1 MTDSSRRVR
10 PHPVRA
16 VEKGNG
22 RNVTGP
28 RRRDLRMF
36 VGMTHTDHPGPTVT
50 RRRALQLA
58 GAAAGV
64 LGAGVV
70 GLPLAA
76 TAWAGPALTAPA
88 TGFGLFE
95 DLQYLT
101 GTALTDR
108 LDEFVRLGVGWARF
122 QMIWANV
129 QRYSPGS
136 FDWGPVDALVAALVA
151 RNIRPLAVLDT
162 SPPWASRAPG
172 CAEDTCAPTD
182 PAQFAAFAKTAAARY
197 TGRVAAWEIWNEQ
210 NTDSFFRPGP
220 DVAGYTAL
228 LRAVYPAIKGADPN
242 ATVLSGGV
250 APAATR
256 VDGATISPTDFLQGI
271 YDHGGAGFFDAVGW
285 HPYCY
290 PAAPG
295 TDPGTAWNQMS
306 TSAVNAR
313 AIMAAHGDGAK
324 QIWAT
329 EFGAHTDPAG
339 AGYLTEAQQ
348 SDHLVRGINLWRSYS
363 WAGPMVLYQ
372 LRDRGTDTSDREN
385 FFGLQRADGT
395 EKPAYQAVVSAI
407 RPSPAPAPEIHG
419 AIAEHYYNTPGL
431 AALFGPT
438 ITPERTTP
446 DTIGRYN
453 HFDGGDGGSIYWTPA
468 TGAWSVHGA
477 IRGHWAS
484 LGWEAGPTGYPTTD
498 ERTTPDGV
506 GRYNHFTGGGG
517 ASIYW
522 TPPTGA
528 QLVHGAI
535 RNRWASMGW
544 ELSSLGYPVSDEY
557 AVPGGR
563 RSNFQHG
570 SLTYRF
576 SDGAVLIG

>member
-1 MTDSSRRVR
+1 M
-10 PHPVRA
+10 
-16 VEKGNG
+16 
-22 RNVTGP
+22 
-28 RRRDLRMF
+28 
-36 VGMTHTDHPGPTVT
+36 
-50 RRRALQLA
+50 
-58 GAAAGV
+58 
-64 LGAGVV
+64 
-70 GLPLAA
+70 
-76 TAWAGPALTAPA
+76 
-88 TGFGLFE
+88 
-95 DLQYLT
+95 
-101 GTALTDR
+101 
-108 LDEFVRLGVGWARF
+108 
-122 QMIWANV
+122 
-129 QRYSPGS
+129 
-136 FDWGPVDALVAALVA
+136 
-151 RNIRPLAVLDT
+151 
-162 SPPWASRAPG
+162 PG

-197 TGRVAAWEIWNEQ
+197 AGRVAAWEIWNEQ

-228 LRAVYPAIKGADPN
+228 LRAAYPAIKAADPN
-242 ATVLSGGV
+242 ATVLTGGV

-395 EKPAYQAVVSAI
+395 EKPAYQAVAAAI
-407 RPSPAPAPEIHG
+407 RPTAAPAPEIHG

-438 ITPERTTP
+438 TTPERITP
-446 DTIGRYN
+446 DTVGRYN
-453 HFDGGDGGSIYWTPA
+453 HFDGGDGGSIYWTPN

-477 IRGHWAS
+477 IRGHWEALS
-484 LGWEAGPTGYPTTD
+484 WERGPTGYPLTD

-506 GRYNHFTGGGG
+506 GRYNHFTGGDGP
-517 ASIYW
+517 SIYW
-522 TPPTGA
+522 TPATGA

-535 RNRWASMGW
+535 RDRWASMGW
-544 ELSSLGYPVSDEY
+544 ELSSLGYPTSDEF

-563 RSNFQHG
+563 RSNFAHG
-570 SLTYRF
+570 SLTYRY
-576 SDGAVLIG
+576 SDGAILVG